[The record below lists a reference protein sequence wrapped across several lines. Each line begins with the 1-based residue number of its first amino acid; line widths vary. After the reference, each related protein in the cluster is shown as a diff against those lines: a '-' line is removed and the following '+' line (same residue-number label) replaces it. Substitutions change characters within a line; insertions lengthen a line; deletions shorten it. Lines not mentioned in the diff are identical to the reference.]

1 MTVSVGDFKQQ
12 RYNELAVNIRQII
25 MDYAKDNHLTLVEAV
40 GLLETVKMALY
51 LEQVNQEED
60 EYDD

>member
-1 MTVSVGDFKQQ
+1 MTISVGDFKQQ
-12 RYNELAVNIRQII
+12 RYNELAVSIRELI
-25 MDYAKDNHLTLVEAV
+25 MKHAGENHFTLVEAV
-40 GLLETVKMALY
+40 GLLETVKMSLY